1 MLKNVRIAHLL
12 GHLFRPYMLA
22 ATFLSL
28 TFLSVAFGQDDTIT
42 DTVTEGARS
51 IWPQARVYAVVVV
64 ILFLFSGI
72 FYLIRL
78 FQKDKLLKT
87 LLNKYVVFQ
96 MKDGRRYRGT
106 MRLEITGMEIISE
119 ESRQR
124 GHAPSYIFK
133 TQEREDQI
141 VAYIRYHDTMNEREL
156 RERAWELERVY
167 HSPFIYKMRRKIR
180 NMFVA
185 LREASSNAISML
197 SQSVKKSVGGQFER
211 YNEAYQE
218 ALGGKGDI
226 TGLNQLD
233 ESTEYLEKQET
244 YERLIERLVGTRI
257 KVRVQFRSGEENH
270 RGEYTAILKDYNEKH
285 ITLMDV
291 KDNDNN
297 GYRDQWGYELEYKHN
312 LDALNRRDD
321 RGLRCRAEGDDEN
334 GYFLVF
340 ENNTP
345 YQIRLG
351 KIEFF
356 DGPPPWGWDAEFKK
370 YMINAFSVQK
380 LPVQPVAKHNVGPF
394 VRIAKPERLTPRN
407 YKKFRINFCSFRD
420 ADIIFPRTCCT
431 IVESAEKY
439 QPELFSLT
447 GLTDTILDMSD
458 TEDIAIADKDGHPIH
473 GVNVV
478 HGYVTNVNEE
488 RIDLKTID
496 ISYSRRWDVENAF
509 RRFDNKFRRGFP
521 IHKRLLPIN
530 RTKITAH
537 ASIVEQIHNNPVRH
551 EALAPLVYPQAR
563 SLNTAE
569 QRARRRKLIRN
580 RIVGN
585 INATFNTKFWK
596 PNDGVPKTPGV
607 TRSEVQ
613 MAMPVR
619 LMAFTG
625 NTSKVEFP
633 VLERFEYI
641 QDHHMIY
648 RETQNLRTDRLPK
661 TDILWIGNGEIYK
674 SGYRLNIDAEH
685 RIKNF
690 VSQGGVAIVSGQD
703 VKTSTKQRR
712 GTGWIPEPLTGI
724 ACDETYELFPT
735 LRGKRSRIFQNPN
748 PLNGNHRTDPE
759 AMEQPL
765 IRLDDMWLDPL
776 GKWTSLAKTN
786 IAAAGLPSDGF
797 ENASALLLLPFQKGL
812 YIVTSLKNETEED
825 VRINDKIM
833 ENLLHFSV
841 KWLDKQRSQHKL
853 QSSTR

>member
-1 MLKNVRIAHLL
+1 MLKNIRIAHLL
-12 GHLFRPYMLA
+12 KHYFRPYTLTA
-22 ATFLSL
+22 LFFSL
-28 TFLSVAFGQDDTIT
+28 TFLSVAFAQDTTIT
-42 DTVTEGARS
+42 ETVSKGARN
-51 IWPQARVYAVVVV
+51 IWPNVRFYGLMVV

-106 MRLEITGMEIISE
+106 MRLEFTGMEIISE

-124 GHAPSYIFK
+124 GHAPSYIFTNK
-133 TQEREDQI
+133 EREEQI
-141 VAYIRYHDTMNEREL
+141 VAYIRYHDAMNEREL
-156 RERAWELERVY
+156 RERVWELERVY
-167 HSPFIYKMRRKIR
+167 HPPLIYKVRRKIR

-185 LREASSNAISML
+185 LREASSNAISMV
-197 SQSVKKSVGGQFER
+197 SQRVKSSVGGRFQQ
-211 YNEAYQE
+211 YNQAYQE

-226 TGLNQLD
+226 TGIDRLD
-233 ESTEYLEKQET
+233 ESAEYFEKQET
-244 YERLIERLVGTRI
+244 YDRLIERMVGTRI
-257 KVRVQFRSGEENH
+257 KIRVRWGDHN
-270 RGEYTAILKDYNEKH
+270 GEYTAILKDYNEKH
-285 ITLMDV
+285 YTLMDI
-291 KDNDNN
+291 KDGHNN
-297 GYRDQWGYELEYKHN
+297 GYRDQWSYEVEYKHDIN
-312 LDALNRRDD
+312 ALNRRDD
-321 RGLRCRAEGDDEN
+321 RGLRCRAEGNDKD
-334 GYFLVF
+334 GYALVF

-351 KIEFF
+351 HVVLH
-356 DGPPPWGWDAEFKK
+356 DGAPQWARNFEFK
-370 YMINAFSVQK
+370 YHIDAFSVQK
-380 LPVQPVAKHNVGPF
+380 LPIQPVAGHNVGPF
-394 VRIAKPERLTPRN
+394 QRIRKHERLTIRN
-407 YKKFRINFCSFRD
+407 YKKIKLDFISFRD
-420 ADIIFPRTCCT
+420 ADIIFPRDYCN

-439 QPELFSLT
+439 QPELFSLS

-458 TEDIAIADKDGHPIH
+458 NEDIAIADKEGEPIH
-473 GVNVV
+473 GINVV

-509 RRFDNKFRRGFP
+509 RHFDNKFRRGFP
-521 IHKRLLPIN
+521 IHKRLLPLN
-530 RTKITAH
+530 RAKITTH
-537 ASIVEQIHNNPVRH
+537 ASIFEQIHENAVRH
-551 EALAPLVYPQAR
+551 EALAPLVYPQPG
-563 SLNTAE
+563 SLNTAK
-569 QRARRRKLIRN
+569 QRVRRLKLIRN
-580 RIVGN
+580 RVVGN
-585 INATFNTKFWK
+585 VKATFNTKFWK
-596 PNDGVPKTPGV
+596 PNDGVPKTPNV

-613 MAMPVR
+613 MAMPIR

-625 NTSKVEFP
+625 NTSTVEFP

-641 QDHHMIY
+641 HEHHMIY
-648 RETQNLRTDRLPK
+648 REVQDLRTDRLPK

-690 VSQGGVAIVSGQD
+690 VGQGGVAIVSGQD

-712 GTGWIPEPLTGI
+712 GAGWIPEPLTGI

-735 LRGKRSRIFQNPN
+735 LRGRRSRIFQYPN
-748 PLNGNHRTDPE
+748 PLNGNHSTDPE

-786 IAAAGLPSDGF
+786 TAAAGLPSDGF

-841 KWLDKQRSQHKL
+841 KWLDKQRSQPKL
-853 QSSTR
+853 RKYR

>member
-12 GHLFRPYMLA
+12 KHAFRPYILTA
-22 ATFLSL
+22 ILFSL
-28 TFLSVAFGQDDTIT
+28 TLLSTAFGQDETIT
-42 DTVTEGARS
+42 EAVTESARG
-51 IWPQARVYAVVVV
+51 IWSQAKVYGIVVLV
-64 ILFLFSGI
+64 LFLFSAF

-96 MKDGRRYRGT
+96 MKEGNRRYRGT
-106 MRLEITGMEIISE
+106 MRIEFTGMEIISE

-124 GHAPSYIFK
+124 GHAPSYIF
-133 TQEREDQI
+133 TNEERDKQI
-141 VAYIRYHDTMNEREL
+141 VAYIRYHDAMNEREL
-156 RERAWELERVY
+156 RERSWELERVY
-167 HSPFIYKMRRKIR
+167 HPPFIYKIRRKIR

-185 LREASSNAISML
+185 LREASKNAISMVL
-197 SQSVKKSVGGQFER
+197 QSVKKGVGGQLER
-211 YNEAYQE
+211 YNTVYQE
-218 ALGGKGDI
+218 ATEGKGDI
-226 TGLNQLD
+226 TGLDRLD
-233 ESTEYLEKQET
+233 QTTEHLEKQET

-257 KVRVQFRSGEENH
+257 KVRTET
-270 RGEYTAILKDYNEKH
+270 GEYTAILKDYNQKH
-285 ITLMDV
+285 IALMDV
-291 KDNDNN
+291 KDGDNN
-297 GYRDQWGYELEYKHN
+297 GYKDTWNYEVEYKHDIN
-312 LDALNRRDD
+312 ALNRRDD
-321 RGLRCRAEGDDEN
+321 RGLRTRAEGNDKD
-334 GYFLVF
+334 GYALVF

-345 YQIRLG
+345 YHIRLG
-351 KIEFF
+351 HVVLH
-356 DGPPPWGWDAEFKK
+356 DGAPQWAHNFEFK
-370 YMINAFSVQK
+370 YHINAFSVQK
-380 LPVQPVAKHNVGPF
+380 LPIHPVAKHNVGPF
-394 VRIAKPERLTPRN
+394 QRIAKPERLTIRN
-407 YKKFRINFCSFRD
+407 YKKIKLDFLSLRD

-447 GLTDTILDMSD
+447 GLTDTILDMSN
-458 TEDIAIADKDGHPIH
+458 TEDIAIANKDGHPIH
-473 GVNVV
+473 GINVV

-496 ISYSRRWDVENAF
+496 TSYSRRWDVENAF

-530 RTKITAH
+530 RAKITAH
-537 ASIVEQIHNNPVRH
+537 ASIVEQIHGNAIRH

-569 QRARRRKLIRN
+569 QRTRRLKLIRN
-580 RIVGN
+580 RLVGN

-613 MAMPVR
+613 MAMPIR

-625 NTSKVEFP
+625 NTSSVEFP

-641 QDHHMIY
+641 QEHHMIY

-690 VSQGGVAIVSGQD
+690 VSQGGVAIISGQD
-703 VKTSTKQRR
+703 VKTSTRQRR
-712 GTGWIPEPLTGI
+712 GTGWTPEPLTGI
-724 ACDETYELFPT
+724 ACDETYELLPT
-735 LRGKRSRIFQNPN
+735 LRGKRSRIFQHPN
-748 PLNGNHRTDPE
+748 PLNGNHHTDPDT
-759 AMEQPL
+759 MEQPV

-786 IAAAGLPSDGF
+786 IAAAGLPNDGF
-797 ENASALLLLPFQKGL
+797 EKASALLLLPFQKGL
-812 YIVTSLKNETEED
+812 YIVTSLKNETEAD

-853 QSSTR
+853 QSPTR

>member
-1 MLKNVRIAHLL
+1 MLKNVRITHLL
-12 GHLFRPYMLA
+12 KHLFRPYML
-22 ATFLSL
+22 TVILFSL
-28 TFLSVAFGQDDTIT
+28 TFLSAAFGQDDTVT
-42 DTVTEGARS
+42 DTVTEGTRG
-51 IWPQARVYAVVVV
+51 IWTQVKLYGGVLSV
-64 ILFLFSGI
+64 LFVFSAL
-72 FYLIRL
+72 FYLLGL
-78 FQKDKLLKT
+78 FRKDKLLKT
-87 LLNKYVVFQ
+87 LLDKYVVFH
-96 MKDGRRYRGT
+96 MKDNRRYRGT
-106 MRLEITGMEIISE
+106 MRLELSGMEIISE

-133 TQEREDQI
+133 TQEREEQI

-167 HSPFIYKMRRKIR
+167 HPPFIYKIGRKIR

-185 LREASSNAISML
+185 LKEASKSAINMVL
-197 SQSVKKSVGGQFER
+197 QNVKKGVSGQFKS
-211 YNEAYQE
+211 YSEAYQQTVGSDKE
-218 ALGGKGDI
+218 TDI
-226 TGLNQLD
+226 TGID
-233 ESTEYLEKQET
+233 ELQASDVLSDQET

-257 KVRVQFRSGEENH
+257 KVRTAT
-270 RGEYTAILKDYNEKH
+270 GEYTAILKDYTNKH
-285 ITLMDV
+285 MALMDV
-291 KDNDNN
+291 KDGDNN
-297 GYRDQWGYELEYKHN
+297 GYKDQWNYEVEYKHDIN
-312 LDALNRRDD
+312 ALNRRDD
-321 RGLRCRAEGDDEN
+321 RGLRTRAEGNDQD
-334 GYFLVF
+334 GYSLVF

-351 KIEFF
+351 HVVLH
-356 DGPPPWGWDAEFKK
+356 DGPPQWGHNFEFK
-370 YMINAFSVQK
+370 YHIDAFSVQK
-380 LPVQPVAKHNVGPF
+380 LPINPVAKHNVGPF
-394 VRIAKPERLTPRN
+394 QRIAKPERLTIRN
-407 YKKFRINFCSFRD
+407 YKKIKLDFLSFRD
-420 ADIIFPRTCCT
+420 ADIIFPRTSCT

-439 QPELFSLT
+439 QPELFSLS
-447 GLTDTILDMSD
+447 GLTDTILDMRD
-458 TEDIAIADKDGHPIH
+458 TEDIAIADKEGKPIH
-473 GVNVV
+473 GINVV

-496 ISYSRRWDVENAF
+496 TSYSRRWDVENAF

-530 RTKITAH
+530 RAKITAH
-537 ASIVEQIHNNPVRH
+537 ASIVEQIHNNAVRH
-551 EALAPLVYPQAR
+551 EALSPLVYPQAR
-563 SLNTAE
+563 SLNTLE

-596 PNDGVPKTPGV
+596 PNAGVPKTPGV

-625 NTSKVEFP
+625 NTSTVEFP

-648 RETQNLRTDRLPK
+648 KETQDLRTDRLPK

-690 VSQGGVAIVSGQD
+690 VSHGGIAIVSGQD
-703 VKTSTKQRR
+703 VETSTKQRR

-735 LRGKRSRIFQNPN
+735 LRGKRSRIFQHPN
-748 PLNGNHRTDPE
+748 PLNGNHHTDPD
-759 AMEQPL
+759 AMEQPF

-786 IAAAGLPSDGF
+786 TAAAGLPSDGF
-797 ENASALLLLPFQKGL
+797 ENASPLLLLPFQKGL
-812 YIVTSLKNETEED
+812 YIVTSLKNETEAD
-825 VRINDKIM
+825 VRINGKIM

-853 QSSTR
+853 QKLTR

>member
-1 MLKNVRIAHLL
+1 MLKNIKIAHFLAYRL
-12 GHLFRPYMLA
+12 PFYMLTA
-22 ATFLSL
+22 VLLSL
-28 TFLSVAFGQDDTIT
+28 LLLPAAFGQDDAVTDAVNEGTSGIWSRVKLYAGIIT
-42 DTVTEGARS
+42 F
-51 IWPQARVYAVVVV
+51 
-64 ILFLFSGI
+64 LFLFSAF
-72 FYLIRL
+72 FYLLRL

-96 MKDGRRYRGT
+96 MKDGSRYRGT
-106 MRLEITGMEIISE
+106 MRLELSGMEIISE

-124 GHAPSYIFK
+124 GHAPSYIFTNK
-133 TQEREDQI
+133 EREEQI
-141 VAYIRYHDTMNEREL
+141 VAYIRYHDAMNEREL

-167 HSPFIYKMRRKIR
+167 HPPFIYKMGRKIR

-185 LREASSNAISML
+185 LREASSNAISMVFH
-197 SQSVKKSVGGQFER
+197 SVKRSVGGQFQR
-211 YNEAYQE
+211 YNVAYQG
-218 ALGGKGDI
+218 ATDGKGDI
-226 TGLNQLD
+226 TGINRLQ
-233 ESTEYLEKQET
+233 ESTDHVKAQET

-257 KVRVQFRSGEENH
+257 KVRTAT
-270 RGEYTAILKDYNEKH
+270 GEYTAILKDYNEKH
-285 ITLMDV
+285 MALMDV
-291 KDNDNN
+291 KDGDNN
-297 GYRDQWGYELEYKHN
+297 GYRDNWGYEIEYKHN

-334 GYFLVF
+334 GYFLIF

-356 DGPPPWGWDAEFKK
+356 DGPPGWGWDAEFKK
-370 YMINAFSVQK
+370 YIINAFSVQK

-394 VRIAKPERLTPRN
+394 VRIAKPEQLTIRH
-407 YKKFRINFCSFRD
+407 YKKFKVNFCSFRD
-420 ADIIFPRTCCT
+420 ADIIFPRTGGLCT

-447 GLTDTILDMSD
+447 GLTDTILDMRD
-458 TEDIAIADKDGHPIH
+458 TEDIAIADKEGKPIH
-473 GVNVV
+473 GINVV

-496 ISYSRRWDVENAF
+496 TSYGRRWDIENAF

-521 IHKRLLPIN
+521 LLKRLLPIN
-530 RTKITAH
+530 RAKITAH
-537 ASIVEQIHNNPVRH
+537 ASIVEQIHDNAVRH
-551 EALAPLVYPQAR
+551 EALAPLIYPAR

-569 QRARRRKLIRN
+569 QRTRRRKLIRN

-613 MAMPVR
+613 MAMPIR

-625 NTSKVEFP
+625 NTSSVEFP
-633 VLERFEYI
+633 ALERFEYI
-641 QDHHMIY
+641 HEHHMIY
-648 RETQNLRTDRLPK
+648 KETQDLRTDRLPK

-703 VKTSTKQRR
+703 IKTSAKQRR
-712 GTGWIPEPLTGI
+712 GAGWIPEPLTGI
-724 ACDETYELFPT
+724 ECDETYELFPT
-735 LRGKRSRIFQNPN
+735 SQGKRSRIFQYPN
-748 PLNGNHRTDPE
+748 PLNGNHHGDPE
-759 AMEQPL
+759 TMDQPY

-786 IAAAGLPSDGF
+786 IAAAGLPNDGL
-797 ENASALLLLPFQKGL
+797 EKASALLLLPFQKGL
-812 YIVTSLKNETEED
+812 YIVTSLKNETKED

-841 KWLDKQRSQHKL
+841 KWLDKQRSPRKL
-853 QSSTR
+853 QRTRT

>member
-1 MLKNVRIAHLL
+1 MFKNINIRITHLL
-12 GHLFRPYMLA
+12 SPLFQSYMLTA
-22 ATFLSL
+22 VLL
-28 TFLSVAFGQDDTIT
+28 TFTLLSTAFGQDDTIT
-42 DTVTEGARS
+42 ETVTESARGM
-51 IWPQARVYAVVVV
+51 WPQVKIYGIVVLV
-64 ILFLFSGI
+64 LFLFSAF
-72 FYLIRL
+72 FYLLRL

-96 MKDGRRYRGT
+96 MKEENRRYRGT

-124 GHAPSYIFK
+124 GHAPSYIF
-133 TQEREDQI
+133 TNEERDNQI

-156 RERAWELERVY
+156 RERSWELERVY
-167 HSPFIYKMRRKIR
+167 HPPFIYKIRRKIR

-185 LREASSNAISML
+185 LREASKNAISMVL
-197 SQSVKKSVGGQFER
+197 QSVKKGVGGQFER
-211 YNEAYQE
+211 YNTVYQE
-218 ALGGKGDI
+218 ATEGKGDI
-226 TGLNQLD
+226 TGLDRLD
-233 ESTEYLEKQET
+233 QTTEHLEKQET

-257 KVRVQFRSGEENH
+257 KVRTET
-270 RGEYTAILKDYNEKH
+270 GEYTAILKDYNQKH
-285 ITLMDV
+285 IALMDV
-291 KDNDNN
+291 KDGDNN
-297 GYRDQWGYELEYKHN
+297 GYRDHWNYELEYKHDIN
-312 LDALNRRDD
+312 ALNRRDD
-321 RGLRCRAEGDDEN
+321 RGLRCRAEGNDEN

-345 YQIRLG
+345 YQIQLG
-351 KIEFF
+351 HVVLH
-356 DGPPPWGWDAEFKK
+356 DGAPQWARNFEFK
-370 YMINAFSVQK
+370 YHIQAFSVQK
-380 LPVQPVAKHNVGPF
+380 LKIEPVAQHNVGPF
-394 VRIAKPERLTPRN
+394 QRIRARERLTIRN
-407 YKKFRINFCSFRD
+407 YKKIKVDFRSFRD
-420 ADIIFPRTCCT
+420 ADLIFPRKYCT

-447 GLTDTILDMSD
+447 GLTDTVLDMSN
-458 TEDIAIADKDGHPIH
+458 TEDIAIADKEGKPIH
-473 GVNVV
+473 GINVV

-496 ISYSRRWDVENAF
+496 TSYSRRWDVENAF
-509 RRFDNKFRRGFP
+509 RRFDNKFRHGFP

-530 RTKITAH
+530 RAKITAH
-537 ASIVEQIHNNPVRH
+537 ASIVEQIHSNAVRH
-551 EALAPLVYPQAR
+551 EALAPLVYPAR
-563 SLNTAE
+563 SLDTAE
-569 QRARRRKLIRN
+569 QRVRRRKLIRN
-580 RIVGN
+580 RIVGG

-596 PNDGVPKTPGV
+596 PNTGVPRTPGV
-607 TRSEVQ
+607 TRAEVQ

-625 NTSKVEFP
+625 NTSTVEFP
-633 VLERFEYI
+633 VLQRFEYI
-641 QDHHMIY
+641 QEHHMIY
-648 RETQNLRTDRLPK
+648 KETQDLRTDRLPK

-674 SGYRLNIDAEH
+674 AGYRLNIDAEH

-690 VSQGGVAIVSGQD
+690 VSQGGIAIVSGQD
-703 VKTSTKQRR
+703 ITANTKQRR

-724 ACDETYELFPT
+724 ECDETYELFPT
-735 LRGKRSRIFQNPN
+735 SRGKRSRIFQHPN
-748 PLNGNHRTDPE
+748 PLNGNHHTDPE

-841 KWLDKQRSQHKL
+841 KWLDRQRSPRKL
-853 QSSTR
+853 QSPIR

>member
-1 MLKNVRIAHLL
+1 MLKNSRITQLL
-12 GHLFRPYMLA
+12 RHLFRSYMPTA
-22 ATFLSL
+22 IFL
-28 TFLSVAFGQDDTIT
+28 TFTLLSTAFGQDETIT
-42 DTVTEGARS
+42 ETVTEGARG
-51 IWPQARVYAVVVV
+51 IWPQVKVYGIV
-64 ILFLFSGI
+64 ILVLFLFSAF
-72 FYLIRL
+72 FYLLRL

-96 MKDGRRYRGT
+96 MKEENRRYRGT
-106 MRLEITGMEIISE
+106 MRLEFTGMEIISE

-124 GHAPSYIFK
+124 GHAPSYIF
-133 TQEREDQI
+133 TNEERDNQI

-167 HSPFIYKMRRKIR
+167 HPPFIYKIRRKIR

-185 LREASSNAISML
+185 LREASKNAISMVL
-197 SQSVKKSVGGQFER
+197 QSVKKGVGGQFER
-211 YNEAYQE
+211 YNTVYQE
-218 ALGGKGDI
+218 ATEGKGDI
-226 TGLNQLD
+226 TGLDRLD
-233 ESTEYLEKQET
+233 QTTEHLDKQET

-257 KVRVQFRSGEENH
+257 KVRTET
-270 RGEYTAILKDYNEKH
+270 GEYTAILKDYNQKH
-285 ITLMDV
+285 IALMDV
-291 KDNDNN
+291 KDGDNN
-297 GYRDQWGYELEYKHN
+297 GYRDHWHYEHEYKHDIN
-312 LDALNRRDD
+312 ALNRRDD
-321 RGLRCRAEGDDEN
+321 RGLRVRAEGNDEN

-345 YQIRLG
+345 YQIQLG
-351 KIEFF
+351 HVVLH
-356 DGPPPWGWDAEFKK
+356 DGAPQWARNFEFKHH
-370 YMINAFSVQK
+370 IQAFSVQK
-380 LPVQPVAKHNVGPF
+380 LKIEPIAQHNVGPF
-394 VRIAKPERLTPRN
+394 QRIRAREQLTIRN
-407 YKKFRINFCSFRD
+407 YKKIKLDFRSFRD
-420 ADIIFPRTCCT
+420 ADIIFPRKYCT
-431 IVESAEKY
+431 IAESAEKY
-439 QPELFSLT
+439 QPELFSLS

-458 TEDIAIADKDGHPIH
+458 TEDIAIADKEGKPIH
-473 GVNVV
+473 GINVV

-496 ISYSRRWDVENAF
+496 TSYSRRWDVENAF
-509 RRFDNKFRRGFP
+509 RRFDNKFRHGFP

-530 RTKITAH
+530 RAKITAH
-537 ASIVEQIHNNPVRH
+537 ASIVEQIHDNAVRH
-551 EALAPLVYPQAR
+551 DALAPLVYPAR
-563 SLNTAE
+563 SLDTAE

-580 RIVGN
+580 RIVGG

-596 PNDGVPKTPGV
+596 PNAGVPKTPGV

-613 MAMPVR
+613 MAMPIK

-625 NTSKVEFP
+625 NTSTVEFP
-633 VLERFEYI
+633 VLQRFEYI
-641 QDHHMIY
+641 QEHHIIY
-648 RETQNLRTDRLPK
+648 RETQDLRTDRLPK

-674 SGYRLNIDAEH
+674 AGYRLNIDAEH

-703 VKTSTKQRR
+703 IKTSTKQRR

-724 ACDETYELFPT
+724 ECDETYELFPT
-735 LRGKRSRIFQNPN
+735 SRGKRSRIFQYPN
-748 PLNGNHRTDPE
+748 PLNGNHHADPE
-759 AMEQPL
+759 AMEQPV

-841 KWLDKQRSQHKL
+841 KWLDKQRSPRKL
-853 QSSTR
+853 ERPIR